1 MNNKKFLLVAIVV
14 VIAGFIALTFFN
26 QEPPT
31 PEIKRISVDT
41 LIKFHSPTKGAKDAP
56 IAIVEFLDPECEACR
71 AMHPILKQLLQEYE
85 GKVRLVIRYMPLHTN
100 SVYAAAVLEE
110 ARELGKYEEALD
122 ILFQKQPEWGNH
134 HNPMP
139 ELIPGFLEGI
149 GIPKERL
156 ERETV
161 IAKHGAKIEIDR
173 LDGVSVGANRTP
185 TFFVNGVILDRI
197 GYDPLRNAIEAELKR
212 L

>member
-1 MNNKKFLLVAIVV
+1 MNNKKFLLIAVAV
-14 VIAGFIALTFFN
+14 VIAGFIALTFIN
-26 QEPPT
+26 QEPPA
-31 PEIKRISVDT
+31 PEVKRVSSET
-41 LIKFHSPTKGAKDAP
+41 LIKFHSPTKGAKEAP
-56 IAIVEFLDPECEACR
+56 VTIVEFLDPECEACR

-110 ARELGKYEEALD
+110 ARELGKFEEALD

-139 ELIPGFLEGI
+139 ELIPGYLEGL
-149 GIPKERL
+149 GISKERL
-156 ERETV
+156 ARETV
-161 IAKHGAKIEIDR
+161 IAKHNAIIEIDKA
-173 LDGVSVGANRTP
+173 DGLSVGANRTP

-197 GYDPLRNAIEAELKR
+197 GYDPLKTAIETELKR
-212 L
+212 Q